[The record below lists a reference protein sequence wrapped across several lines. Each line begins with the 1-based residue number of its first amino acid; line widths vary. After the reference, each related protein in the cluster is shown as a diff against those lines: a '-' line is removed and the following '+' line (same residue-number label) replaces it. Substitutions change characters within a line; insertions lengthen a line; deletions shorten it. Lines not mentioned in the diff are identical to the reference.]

1 MDSKH
6 LHERCMYSIGAF
18 VATLLVVG
26 AALAQPTYQD
36 VRAGFRV
43 SDSLLLDRHGAV
55 LHELRTDPSL
65 RRLGWVEVDAI
76 SPALQAAVVRAEDKR
91 FWAHGGADFRALAAA
106 AIRGIFS
113 GRPRGASTITM
124 QLAAMLD
131 KRLQGPGGRR
141 TISEKWRQIQ
151 AAWHIEQG
159 WSKARILE
167 AYLNLVSFRGEFQG
181 VAAAARG
188 LFGKEP
194 HGIDG
199 AESLLLAALIR
210 SPNALAAEVAE
221 RAVHLRQALGWAAES
236 KDIRALA
243 GEALSHPRPIR
254 PRVDLAPHAARR
266 LLRGKVGQAVACSLD
281 ADIQRFALE
290 RLTHHLLP
298 LKAQNVGEGA
308 VLVVENATGDVLA
321 YVSTTAD
328 PVRSRFVDGVT
339 ARRQA
344 GSTLKPFLYALAF
357 DRRILTPASLLDD
370 SPLDVTVDSGIYHPG
385 NYDGGF
391 RGSVSA
397 RSALASS
404 LNIPAVRTLEI
415 VGGEAFLGAL
425 RELGF
430 HGLREA
436 GDFYGPA
443 LALGAADVTLWE
455 LVQAYRAL
463 ANGGRAGE
471 LLLIRP
477 AQAPELKPVFS
488 PEAAFLVSDILADRE
503 ARSLTFG
510 LENVLAT
517 RFRAAV
523 KTGTSKDM
531 RDNWCIGYSPRFT
544 VGVWVGNFTGEPMW
558 DVSGVT
564 GAAPVWLEVM
574 ELLHRQGPS
583 LASAAPP
590 GLVRG
595 PAWESSGVREEWF
608 IRGTELADA
617 ASLRPE
623 DATRIVYPP
632 DGAVF
637 AVDSDIPGDRQ
648 RIFFAAAGGEERTR
662 WVLNGRPLN
671 AGRSRVRW
679 VLVPGKHRLSL
690 SASDGRTLDTVTFLV
705 RGTTR
710 PGA

>member
-1 MDSKH
+1 
-6 LHERCMYSIGAF
+6 MYFSGAF

-26 AALAQPTYQD
+26 VALAQPTYQE

-43 SDSLLLDRHGAV
+43 SDSLLLDRNGAV

-65 RRLGWVEVDAI
+65 RRLGWVELDAI

-106 AIRGIFS
+106 AIQGVFS

-124 QLAAMLD
+124 QVASLLD
-131 KRLQGPGGRR
+131 KSLQGTGGRR

-151 AAWHIEQG
+151 AAWHIEQD
-159 WSKARILE
+159 WSKPRILE
-167 AYLNLVSFRGEFQG
+167 AYLNLVFFRGEFQG

-188 LFGKEP
+188 LLGKEP
-194 HGIDG
+194 HGIDA

-210 SPNALAAEVAE
+210 SPNASAAQAAE
-221 RAVHLRQALGWAAES
+221 RAVQLRQALGWATES
-236 KDIRALA
+236 EDIRALA
-243 GEALSHPRPIR
+243 DVALSHPRPIR
-254 PRVDLAPHAARR
+254 PQGDLAPHVARR
-266 LLRGKVGQAVACSLD
+266 LLRGKTGQTVACSLD
-281 ADIQRFALE
+281 ADVQRFALE
-290 RLTHHLLP
+290 RLAHHLLP

-308 VLVVENATGDVLA
+308 VLVVENVTGDVLA

-344 GSTLKPFLYALAF
+344 GSTLKPFLYALVF

-370 SPLDVTVDSGIYHPG
+370 SPLDVAVDSGIYQPG

-404 LNIPAVRTLEI
+404 LNIPAVRALEM
-415 VGGEAFLGAL
+415 VGGEAFLRTL

-455 LVQAYRAL
+455 LVNAYRTL
-463 ANGGRAGE
+463 ANGGRTGE
-471 LLLIRP
+471 LSLLQPMQASELTP
-477 AQAPELKPVFS
+477 AFS

-574 ELLHRQGPS
+574 NLLHREGSS
-583 LASAAPP
+583 LAAAAPP

-595 PAWESSGVREEWF
+595 PAWASSGMRQEWF
-608 IRGTELADA
+608 IRGTEPAGA
-617 ASLRPE
+617 ATPRPAA
-623 DATRIVYPP
+623 ATRIVYPP

-637 AVDSDIPGDRQ
+637 AVDPDIPGDRQ
-648 RIFFAAAGGEERTR
+648 RIFFAAGGGEESTR

-671 AGRSRVRW
+671 SGRSRVRW
-679 VLVPGKHRLSL
+679 VLVPGKHCLSL
-690 SASDGRTLDTVTFLV
+690 SAPDGRTLDTVTFLV
-705 RGTTR
+705 RGEAR

>member
-1 MDSKH
+1 MDRK
-6 LHERCMYSIGAF
+6 YSYRKWKVVGSVF
-18 VATLLVVG
+18 VAALLVVG
-26 AALAQPTYQD
+26 VALAQPTYQE

-43 SDSLLLDRHGAV
+43 SDSLLLDRNGAV

-65 RRLGWVEVDAI
+65 RRLGWVELDAI

-106 AIRGIFS
+106 AIQGVFS

-124 QLAAMLD
+124 QVASLLD
-131 KRLQGPGGRR
+131 KSLQGTGGRR

-151 AAWHIEQG
+151 AAWHIEQD
-159 WSKARILE
+159 WSKPRILE
-167 AYLNLVSFRGEFQG
+167 AYLNLVFFRGEFQG

-188 LFGKEP
+188 LLGKEP
-194 HGIDG
+194 HGIDA

-210 SPNALAAEVAE
+210 SPNASAAQAAE
-221 RAVHLRQALGWAAES
+221 RAVRLRQALGWVTES
-236 KDIRALA
+236 EDIRALA
-243 GEALSHPRPIR
+243 DEAISHLRSIR
-254 PRVDLAPHAARR
+254 PQGDLAPHAARR
-266 LLRGKVGQAVACSLD
+266 LLRGKAGAAVVCSID
-281 ADIQRFALE
+281 ADVQRFALE
-290 RLTHHLLP
+290 RLGHHLLP

-321 YVSTTAD
+321 YVSATTD
-328 PVRSRFVDGVT
+328 PARSRFVDGVT

-370 SPLDVTVDSGIYHPG
+370 SPLDVTVDSGIYQPG

-404 LNIPAVRTLEI
+404 LNIPAVRALEM
-415 VGGEAFLGAL
+415 VGGEAFLRTL

-443 LALGAADVTLWE
+443 IALGAADVTLWE
-455 LVQAYRAL
+455 LVNAYRAL
-463 ANGGRAGE
+463 SNGGRTGE
-471 LLLIRP
+471 LFLIRP
-477 AQAPELKPVFS
+477 AQAPELKPAYS

-510 LENVLAT
+510 LENALST

-531 RDNWCIGYSPRFT
+531 RDNWCIGYSSRFT

-564 GAAPVWLEVM
+564 GAAPVWMEVM
-574 ELLHRQGPS
+574 NLLHREGSS
-583 LASAAPP
+583 LAAAAPP

-595 PAWESSGVREEWF
+595 SAWASSGMRKEWF
-608 IRGTELADA
+608 IRGTEPAGA
-617 ASLRPE
+617 ATLRPE
-623 DATRIVYPP
+623 AAARIVYPP

-637 AVDSDIPGDRQ
+637 AVDPDIPGDRQ
-648 RIFFAAAGGEERTR
+648 RIFFAAEGDEESTR

-679 VLVPGKHRLSL
+679 TLVPGKQCLSL
-690 SASDGRTLDTVTFLV
+690 SAPDGRTLDTVTFLV
-705 RGTTR
+705 RGAAR